1 MLLLC
6 IFANKIVVIMENIKW
21 IHPKT
26 KIGPPAEGDSYIRR
40 QYINDEFW
48 REINKGNHIL
58 FTAPRR
64 VGKTSIMK
72 DLEVNCLPDYI
83 CRYENIE
90 SDRNQKQFFKHLFNI
105 LLNQLNTFRKTK
117 NKVSKWIKSRGIGE
131 ISIEGNI
138 KFIKKELDYKDE
150 LLSLIEELN
159 KMDHKVVLFLDE
171 FPEVVSSIKKNEG
184 KEQAINMLHTL
195 RAIRQNENFSRFIL
209 VLAGSIGL
217 EQVVETLDRPKLI
230 NELHRIRISPLSK
243 NEAIQLIKQLTDG
256 ASMQIGKEQINYILK
271 KIDNLIPYFIQ
282 LIIEESDTILN
293 KQNRTELQNEDI
305 EMAFDNIVIHDENL
319 QDWESRLKPPYL
331 NKNAY
336 GFCKEVLTICAFEN
350 KISLQQIYNLANK
363 WKQKDEYMKRVKM
376 LERDGYIVGE
386 NRFYLFVSPILQV
399 WWKRQHPEFEFEK

>member
-1 MLLLC
+1 MAL
-6 IFANKIVVIMENIKW
+6 KKQ
-21 IHPKT
+21 
-26 KIGPPAEGDSYIRR
+26 S
-40 QYINDEFW
+40 
-48 REINKGNHIL
+48 HIL